1 MARTRDRRPS
11 ADAEECQFAGG
22 CADLLHSPTSNNGS
36 TSTSF
41 WTADMNG
48 HENHRVYEENE
59 WSAAE
64 ALMGINASPTTS
76 QANEPP
82 PPTSASSRVHPPPL
96 TLQNPEKSFEI
107 PQAHRRASATPRA
120 SASTNGRRRT
130 RGRASIKVAIEDT
143 DDSTISSAQDNG
155 HSAGGRLDS
164 ALAEPRHDSL
174 SVHSEPEDVRTLRQT
189 NGSEHGADLR
199 EDTTFFENKADA
211 PTMPIRNRRKRKRS
225 ESVSIAAVSRGRIDD
240 VPDDIRATH
249 ERENGEHT
257 ELIDAV
263 SQSLS
268 ESQTPASSAAIQK
281 AEDQMQN
288 EIGGPANPKTE
299 LMANGTNG
307 RKSKPRN
314 FDKVVFGRWL
324 IKTWYYSPYPIQATE
339 DDNMSASANPNR
351 QSVAISANRGQQS
364 KRGSA
369 RVRQRPQNSEDGTPA
384 EKPMLWV
391 CDKCFKYMQDGSLY
405 ELHSRFCDKMKP
417 PGRIVYQR
425 GAHVIYE
432 IDGAK
437 DKIAQLYCQNLS
449 LFGKLFI
456 DIKTLFYD
464 CENFMFY
471 VLTEGDR
478 HQDHAI
484 GFFSKEKVSYDDY
497 NLACII
503 TFPPY
508 QRKRYGML
516 MIEFSYEL
524 SRRAGKLGTPERPLS
539 ELGLR
544 TYLTYWTGALV
555 QFFRR
560 VLSVQPLSDIPR
572 DQQRPVDDDLIRF
585 LEARDLNRKRRKSG
599 KDIGDN
605 SYKNRV
611 WEGGLEN
618 HYNTGDVVAA
628 TSGANDVLYS
638 RMRWM
643 RTSSNPDGSATTHVF
658 ARCTLEDIANA
669 TGIRTEDIAFTLH
682 ECGLLQKVQAL
693 DRDETEEVIVISR
706 EMVEGVAKEF
716 KKSFSG
722 IIKPRV
728 VSFPESGCVKRTQIS
743 RLSHSDSFHIEHI
756 PNVKE
761 IDPEWAH
768 DEIDEIMVI
777 FPKPKVRNSFLDLEE
792 TKRSSIDEFE
802 VLRVIGKEPSVQT
815 ILVRSCSDLGLYAIK
830 TLGKRVPS
838 APNLLKHVRSEQEC
852 LRIVTEGD
860 CSFLPK
866 LHRSFQDEA
875 RLYMVLDTYPGGN
888 IALHLDREG
897 PFASDKARFY
907 ASEIVE
913 ALSYLHSLH
922 IVHRDVK
929 PENVMI
935 AADGHVVLTS
945 FSCAKV
951 LDQCEST
958 ASDCGTREIEAPE
971 RILGWTYDYAVDVW
985 SLGILLCV
993 MHFGQH
999 PFIEGDE
1006 LDPLL
1011 VMQKRILR
1019 GQPPTCPGQLVP
1031 LSEWNLIKKCLER
1044 NALLRPKISQ
1054 IKTHEYFQ
1062 DIDWDRVK
1070 DKRYQPPYIPC
1081 GDEVDLLEVDE
1092 EIFHFYDKSDLP
1104 ELDNSPSP
1112 AASDFD
1118 GFTFTWQPSTTSPG
1132 DETFAHSCRSSAVLE
1147 VHESTSPSKKSNI
1160 RSILKSPSV
1169 YFTRNSGTSD
1179 ADKLT
1184 NFLDLRHSTSRINF
1198 TAKKPRK
1205 LVKKRLSSGAR
1216 SSVLSPRRS
1225 MVSMLG
1231 EMSVDKAK
1239 LYRNTSRSRY
1249 RAGCKG
1255 SLSSG
1260 TISLPKGV
1268 VQTGQG
1274 IGFTYI
1280 PQASRSRLS
1289 FSSTKTQSCFKGISK
1304 LFGRGSDSPEN
1315 LPRSRNE
1322 VMQQIYGSTWSINT
1336 NEAQMSTVSFGI
1348 PDGLGRRVDSLDL
1361 QTPKPAHS

>member
-1 MARTRDRRPS
+1 
-11 ADAEECQFAGG
+11 
-22 CADLLHSPTSNNGS
+22 
-36 TSTSF
+36 
-41 WTADMNG
+41 MNG

-76 QANEPP
+76 HANEPP
-82 PPTSASSRVHPPPL
+82 PPTSVSSGVRPPPI

-107 PQAHRRASATPRA
+107 PQSHRRADATLRA
-120 SASTNGRRRT
+120 SAGTNGRRRI
-130 RGRASIKVAIEDT
+130 RGRTSIKVAVEDT

-155 HSAGGRLDS
+155 HSTGGRLDS
-164 ALAEPRHDSL
+164 VLAEPHHSSL

-189 NGSEHGADLR
+189 NGLEHGEELR
-199 EDTTFFENKADA
+199 EDTTFFENKSDA
-211 PTMPIRNRRKRKRS
+211 PAMSTRNRRKRKRS
-225 ESVSIAAVSRGRIDD
+225 ESVSVAAVSRGRIDD
-240 VPDDIRATH
+240 VPGDIRATDG
-249 ERENGEHT
+249 REDEKHT

-263 SQSLS
+263 SQSLP
-268 ESQTPASSAAIQK
+268 EPQTPAPSAAMQM
-281 AEDQMQN
+281 AENQMQN
-288 EIGGPANPKTE
+288 EVGGPANPKTE
-299 LMANGTNG
+299 LMANGMNG

-324 IKTWYYSPYPIQATE
+324 IKTWYYSPYPIQVT
-339 DDNMSASANPNR
+339 DDDSVSASANTNR
-351 QSVAISANRGQQS
+351 QSVAVSTNRGQQS

-405 ELHSRFCDKMKP
+405 ELHSRFCDKMGP

-437 DKIAQLYCQNLS
+437 DKLYCQNLS

-478 HQDHAI
+478 HQDHVI

-524 SRRAGKLGTPERPLS
+524 SRLAGKLGTPERPLS

-585 LEARDLNRKRRKSG
+585 LEARDSNRKRRKSG

-618 HYNTGDVVAA
+618 YYNTGDVVAA
-628 TSGANDVLYS
+628 TSGADDVLYS

-682 ECGLLQKVQAL
+682 ECGLLQKIQAL
-693 DRDETEEVIVISR
+693 DRKETEEVIIISR
-706 EMVEGVAKEF
+706 EMVEEVAREF

-722 IIKPRV
+722 IIKPRIM
-728 VSFPESGCVKRTQIS
+728 SFPESGCVKRTQIP
-743 RLSHSDSFHIEHI
+743 RLSHNDSFHIEHI

-777 FPKPKVRNSFLDLEE
+777 SPKPKARNSFLDLGEI
-792 TKRSSIDEFE
+792 KRPNIDEFE

-815 ILVRSCSDLGLYAIK
+815 ILARSCSDLGLYAIK
-830 TLGKRVPS
+830 TLGKHVAS
-838 APNLLKHVRSEQEC
+838 APNLLKH
-852 LRIVTEGD
+852 
-860 CSFLPK
+860 

-875 RLYMVLDTYPGGN
+875 RLYIVLDTYPGGS

-907 ASEIVE
+907 ATEIVE

-929 PENVMI
+929 PEDVMI
-935 AADGHVVLTS
+935 AADGHVVLTN

-958 ASDCGTREIEAPE
+958 ASVCGTREFEAPE

-985 SLGILLCV
+985 SFGILLCV

-1011 VMQKRILR
+1011 IMQKRILR
-1019 GQPPTCPGQLVP
+1019 GQAPTRPGQLVP
-1031 LSEWNLIKKCLER
+1031 LSEWSLIKKCLER
-1044 NALLRPKISQ
+1044 NALLRPQISQ
-1054 IKTHEYFQ
+1054 MKSTFKTSTG
-1062 DIDWDRVK
+1062 IGLRIRVINVSAK
-1070 DKRYQPPYIPC
+1070 PLFTDLRSCHRDSAPYIPC
-1081 GDEVDLLEVDE
+1081 GDEVDLLEVED
-1092 EIFHFYDKSDLP
+1092 EIFDFYDKSNLP

-1132 DETFAHSCRSSAVLE
+1132 DETAAHSCRSSAVLE
-1147 VHESTSPSKKSNI
+1147 THESTSPSKISNI
-1160 RSILKSPSV
+1160 RSILKIPSV
-1169 YFTRNSGTSD
+1169 YFTRDTGTSD
-1179 ADKLT
+1179 TVKPTD
-1184 NFLDLRHSTSRINF
+1184 FLDLRQSTSRINF
-1198 TAKKPRK
+1198 SAKRPRK
-1205 LVKKRLSSGAR
+1205 LVKKRLSSGVR
-1216 SSVLSPRRS
+1216 SSVLSTRRS
-1225 MVSMLG
+1225 TVSMLSKT
-1231 EMSVDKAK
+1231 SVDKAR
-1239 LYRNTSRSRY
+1239 LFRTDSRSKY
-1249 RAGCKG
+1249 RAGCKN

-1260 TISLPKGV
+1260 TTNLPKGV
-1268 VQTGQG
+1268 VQTGRG

-1289 FSSTKTQSCFKGISK
+1289 LSSTKTQSCFKSISK

-1322 VMQQIYGSTWSINT
+1322 VMQQIYGSTWSVHM
-1336 NEAQMSTVSFGI
+1336 NEAQMSTVSLGI

-1361 QTPKPAHS
+1361 QVPKSAHS

>member
-1 MARTRDRRPS
+1 
-11 ADAEECQFAGG
+11 
-22 CADLLHSPTSNNGS
+22 
-36 TSTSF
+36 
-41 WTADMNG
+41 MNG

-76 QANEPP
+76 HANEPP
-82 PPTSASSRVHPPPL
+82 PPTSASSRVCPPPL

-107 PQAHRRASATPRA
+107 PQSHRRADATPRA
-120 SASTNGRRRT
+120 SAGTNGRRRS
-130 RGRASIKVAIEDT
+130 RGRTSIKVAVEDI
-143 DDSTISSAQDNG
+143 DDSTISSAQDKG

-164 ALAEPRHDSL
+164 VLAEPRHGSL

-189 NGSEHGADLR
+189 NGLEHGEELR
-199 EDTTFFENKADA
+199 EDTTFFENKTDT
-211 PTMPIRNRRKRKRS
+211 PTTSTRNRRKRKRS
-225 ESVSIAAVSRGRIDD
+225 ESVSVAAVSRGRIDD
-240 VPDDIRATH
+240 VPDDIRATDG
-249 ERENGEHT
+249 REDGKHT

-268 ESQTPASSAAIQK
+268 EPQTPAPSTAIQI

-288 EIGGPANPKTE
+288 EVGGPANPKTE
-299 LMANGTNG
+299 LMASGTNG

-324 IKTWYYSPYPIQATE
+324 IKTWYYSPYPIQAT
-339 DDNMSASANPNR
+339 DDNNVSASTNPNR
-351 QSVAISANRGQQS
+351 QSVAVSANRGQQS
-364 KRGSA
+364 KRGST
-369 RVRQRPQNSEDGTPA
+369 RVRQRLQNSEDGSPA

-405 ELHSRFCDKMKP
+405 ELHSRFCDKMRP

-437 DKIAQLYCQNLS
+437 DKLYCQNLS

-478 HQDHAI
+478 HQDHVI

-599 KDIGDN
+599 KGIGDN

-628 TSGANDVLYS
+628 TSGADDVLYC

-658 ARCTLEDIANA
+658 ARCTLGDIANA

-682 ECGLLQKVQAL
+682 ECGLLQKIQAL
-693 DRDETEEVIVISR
+693 DRKETEEVIVISR
-706 EMVEGVAKEF
+706 EMVEEVAREF

-722 IIKPRV
+722 IFKPRI

-743 RLSHSDSFHIEHI
+743 RLSHNDSFHIEHI

-777 FPKPKVRNSFLDLEE
+777 SPKPKARNSFLDLGE
-792 TKRSSIDEFE
+792 TKRPSIDEFE

-815 ILVRSCSDLGLYAIK
+815 ILARSCSDLGLYAIK
-830 TLGKRVPS
+830 TLGKRVAS
-838 APNLLKHVRSEQEC
+838 APNLLKHVHSEQAC

-875 RLYMVLDTYPGGN
+875 RLYMVLDTYPGGS

-907 ASEIVE
+907 ATEIVE

-929 PENVMI
+929 PEDVMI
-935 AADGHVVLTS
+935 AADGHVVLTN

-958 ASDCGTREIEAPE
+958 ASVCGTRKFEAPE

-985 SLGILLCV
+985 SFGILLCI

-1011 VMQKRILR
+1011 IMQKRILR
-1019 GQPPTCPGQLVP
+1019 GQAPTRPGQLVP
-1031 LSEWNLIKKCLER
+1031 LSEWSLIKKCLER

-1054 IKTHEYFQ
+1054 MKTHEYFR

-1070 DKRYQPPYIPC
+1070 NKSYQPPYIPC

-1104 ELDNSPSP
+1104 ELDNSPS

-1118 GFTFTWQPSTTSPG
+1118 GFTFTWQPITTSPG
-1132 DETFAHSCRSSAVLE
+1132 DETIAHSCRSSAVLE
-1147 VHESTSPSKKSNI
+1147 AHEITRPSKRSNI
-1160 RSILKSPSV
+1160 RSILKIPSV
-1169 YFTRNSGTSD
+1169 YFTRDSGTSD
-1179 ADKLT
+1179 TAKPTD
-1184 NFLDLRHSTSRINF
+1184 FLDLRHSTSRINF
-1198 TAKKPRK
+1198 SAKRPRK
-1205 LVKKRLSSGAR
+1205 LVKKRPSSGAR
-1216 SSVLSPRRS
+1216 SSVLSTRRS
-1225 MVSMLG
+1225 MVSMLSKT
-1231 EMSVDKAK
+1231 SVDKAR
-1239 LYRNTSRSRY
+1239 LCRSDSRNKY
-1249 RAGCKG
+1249 RAGCEG
-1255 SLSSG
+1255 SLSNG
-1260 TISLPKGV
+1260 TINLPKGV

-1274 IGFTYI
+1274 IGFTYV

-1289 FSSTKTQSCFKGISK
+1289 LSSTKTQSCFKSISK
-1304 LFGRGSDSPEN
+1304 LFGRDSDSPEN

-1322 VMQQIYGSTWSINT
+1322 VMQQIYGSTWGVHT
-1336 NEAQMSTVSFGI
+1336 DEAQMSTVSFGI
-1348 PDGLGRRVDSLDL
+1348 PDGLGRRVDLLDL
-1361 QTPKPAHS
+1361 QALKSAHS